1 MADEY
6 INKTELLFE
15 MATSLIPQSMD
26 ITRGYAIAKDLIRN
40 APVADVAPV
49 VHGEWI
55 KQEQEYPMMGCKV
68 IVGYKCSVCGGK
80 QEPKTN
86 YCCDCGALMDGGGKR
101 KVGFYIDPK
110 DYNISQRLSNGGNKN
125 GTV

>member
-26 ITRGYAIAKDLIRN
+26 ITMGYAIAKDLIRK

-49 VHGEWI
+49 KHGRWLDTESLDAHYQPI
-55 KQEQEYPMMGCKV
+55 
-68 IVGYKCSVCGGK
+68 YKCSECWKEVAD
-80 QEPKTN
+80 
-86 YCCDCGALMDGGGKR
+86 Y
-101 KVGFYIDPK
+101 YIDNHK
-110 DYNISQRLSNGGNKN
+110 FCLHC
-125 GTV
+125 GTRMDKEN

>member
-26 ITRGYAIAKDLIRN
+26 ITRGYAIAKDLIRK
-40 APVADVAPV
+40 APTADVAPV

-55 KQEQEYPMMGCKV
+55 RKNGELY
-68 IVGYKCSVCGGK
+68 CSVCGNEALMDEVYYK
-80 QEPKTN
+80 SP
-86 YCCDCGALMDGGGKR
+86 YCPDCGAKMDR
-101 KVGFYIDPK
+101 
-110 DYNISQRLSNGGNKN
+110 GN
-125 GTV
+125 TDE

>member
-26 ITRGYAIAKDLIRN
+26 ITMGYAIAKDLIRK

-49 VHGEWI
+49 VHGRWYDEDSVDAHGSPV
-55 KQEQEYPMMGCKV
+55 YR
-68 IVGYKCSVCGGK
+68 CSVCN
-80 QEPKTN
+80 KTVADN
-86 YCCDCGALMDGGGKR
+86 YISFHKFCLHCGAYMDGG
-101 KVGFYIDPK
+101 
-110 DYNISQRLSNGGNKN
+110 NE
-125 GTV
+125 

>member
-26 ITRGYAIAKDLIRN
+26 ITMGYAIAKDLIRK

-49 VHGEWI
+49 VHGKWS
-55 KQEQEYPMMGCKV
+55 
-68 IVGYKCSVCGGK
+68 IVWVDQGHIDMEKMYKCSVCGGRK
-80 QEPKTN
+80 YN
-86 YCCDCGALMDGGGKR
+86 DYRYCPECGAYMDGGSL
-101 KVGFYIDPK
+101 
-110 DYNISQRLSNGGNKN
+110 NA
-125 GTV
+125 

>member
-26 ITRGYAIAKDLIRN
+26 ITMGYAIAKDLIRK

-55 KQEQEYPMMGCKV
+55 IIDRTEMFTEL
-68 IVGYKCSVCGGK
+68 KCSHCGHKMLTGANSLY
-80 QEPKTN
+80 PN
-86 YCCDCGALMDGGGKR
+86 YCPNCGADMRGE
-101 KVGFYIDPK
+101 Y
-110 DYNISQRLSNGGNKN
+110 KN
-125 GTV
+125 AK

>member
-49 VHGEWI
+49 KHGVWYEEEGTDAYGSPI
-55 KQEQEYPMMGCKV
+55 YR
-68 IVGYKCSVCGGK
+68 CSHCNRTVADYYISQHKFCLH
-80 QEPKTN
+80 
-86 YCCDCGALMDGGGKR
+86 CGAYMDKE
-101 KVGFYIDPK
+101 
-110 DYNISQRLSNGGNKN
+110 N
-125 GTV
+125 

>member
-26 ITRGYAIAKDLIRN
+26 ITMGYGIAKDLIRK

-49 VHGEWI
+49 VHAYWDTVESERFWI
-55 KQEQEYPMMGCKV
+55 CNMEESLKTGKPTKVYLPMCSHCKTKFGT
-68 IVGYKCSVCGGK
+68 IAFDFKHCP
-80 QEPKTN
+80 E
-86 YCCDCGALMDGGGKR
+86 CGATMDGGNT
-101 KVGFYIDPK
+101 DE
-110 DYNISQRLSNGGNKN
+110 
-125 GTV
+125 

>member
-49 VHGEWI
+49 VHGEWV
-55 KQEQEYPMMGCKV
+55 P
-68 IVGYKCSVCGGK
+68 IVNYFHGKPDGRYYCSVCHRVETMKGI
-80 QEPKTN
+80 
-86 YCCDCGALMDGGGKR
+86 YCRLCGALMDGG
-101 KVGFYIDPK
+101 
-110 DYNISQRLSNGGNKN
+110 SKN
-125 GTV
+125 V

>member
-26 ITRGYAIAKDLIRN
+26 ITMGYAIAKDLIRK

-49 VHGEWI
+49 MHGRWYDENSVDAHGSPI
-55 KQEQEYPMMGCKV
+55 YR
-68 IVGYKCSVCGGK
+68 CSVCN
-80 QEPKTN
+80 KTVADN
-86 YCCDCGALMDGGGKR
+86 YISCHKFCLHCGANMSGGH
-101 KVGFYIDPK
+101 
-110 DYNISQRLSNGGNKN
+110 SNE
-125 GTV
+125 

>member
-26 ITRGYAIAKDLIRN
+26 ITRGYAIAKDLIRK

-49 VHGEWI
+49 KHGEWI
-55 KQEQEYPMMGCKV
+55 P
-68 IVGYKCSVCGGK
+68 IVNYFHGKPDGRYYCSVCHRVETMKGI
-80 QEPKTN
+80 
-86 YCCDCGALMDGGGKR
+86 YCRLCGALMDGG
-101 KVGFYIDPK
+101 
-110 DYNISQRLSNGGNKN
+110 SKN
-125 GTV
+125 G

>member
-26 ITRGYAIAKDLIRN
+26 ITMGYAIAKDLIRK

-55 KQEQEYPMMGCKV
+55 P
-68 IVGYKCSVCGGK
+68 IVNYFHGKPDGRYYCSVCHRVETMKGI
-80 QEPKTN
+80 
-86 YCCDCGALMDGGGKR
+86 YCRLCGALMDGG
-101 KVGFYIDPK
+101 
-110 DYNISQRLSNGGNKN
+110 NKN
-125 GTV
+125 V

>member
-26 ITRGYAIAKDLIRN
+26 ITRGYAIAKDLIRK

-49 VHGEWI
+49 KHGRWLDMDVLDAHY
-55 KQEQEYPMMGCKV
+55 QPV
-68 IVGYKCSVCGGK
+68 YKCSVCGK
-80 QEPKTN
+80 EVAD
-86 YCCDCGALMDGGGKR
+86 Y
-101 KVGFYIDPK
+101 YIDNHK
-110 DYNISQRLSNGGNKN
+110 YCLHC
-125 GTV
+125 GTKMDEVINNDL

>member
-26 ITRGYAIAKDLIRN
+26 ITRGYAIAKDLIRK

-49 VHGEWI
+49 IHGEWI
-55 KQEQEYPMMGCKV
+55 HKNGEIY
-68 IVGYKCSVCGGK
+68 CSVCGGEALMDEVYYK
-80 QEPKTN
+80 SP
-86 YCCDCGALMDGGGKR
+86 YCPDCGAKMDGGNT
-101 KVGFYIDPK
+101 DE
-110 DYNISQRLSNGGNKN
+110 
-125 GTV
+125 